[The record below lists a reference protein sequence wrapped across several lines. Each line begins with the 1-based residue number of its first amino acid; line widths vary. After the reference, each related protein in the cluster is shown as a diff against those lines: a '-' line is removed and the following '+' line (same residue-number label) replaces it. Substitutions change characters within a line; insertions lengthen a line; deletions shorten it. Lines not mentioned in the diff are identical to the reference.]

1 MREEKKEGAQDR
13 KGTDLLRDKWNR
25 NINIPYC

>member
-1 MREEKKEGAQDR
+1 MREEKNEGAQDI
-13 KGTDLLRDKWNR
+13 KVSDLQRDKWNS